1 MPLDPPPRR
10 ILVIQLRHLGDVLLT
25 TPAVRALRRAY
36 PEARIDFLVDRGARA
51 ALLGNPDIH
60 RIIERPSRASLREGA
75 QVVLE
80 ARRARYDLV
89 IDFQHKLRSAVVALC
104 SGAARSVSWGH
115 TARRLLYRPPVRR
128 AHPKGY
134 MGATKIALLR
144 EAGLVDVDDRDTPRP
159 ILAISDEAHAWAAAA
174 WTALGLDGGQV
185 VVAINPGSRRADR
198 RWAGFPAL
206 AGRIVAATSARVLV
220 TWGPGERELAQGVVA
235 GCDGGAVL
243 APATSIEQLGALLAR
258 CALLAGNDSAARH
271 IAVAVDTPTVTISI
285 GTTPETW
292 TYPGPGHRCIESADA
307 TAGDAAIARVFDA
320 VAEVLR
326 ESASRAPGVA
336 DARTGL

>member
-51 ALLGNPDIH
+51 TLLGNPDID

-128 AHPKGY
+128 AHPQGY

-144 EAGLVDVDDRDTPRP
+144 EAGLVDVDDRDLPRP
-159 ILAISDEAHAWAAAA
+159 ILAISDEAHAWAAAT
-174 WTALGLDGGQV
+174 WTALGLDGGQ

-206 AGRIVAATSARVLV
+206 ARRIVAATGAKVLV
-220 TWGPGERELAQGVVA
+220 SWGPGERELAETVVA

-258 CALLAGNDSAARH
+258 CALLVGNDSAARH
-271 IAVAVDTPTVTISI
+271 IAVAVDTPTLTISI

-292 TYPGPGHRCIESADA
+292 TYPGPGHRCIESPDA
-307 TAGDAAIARVFDA
+307 AAGDAAIARVFDA
-320 VAEVLR
+320 VEDVLR
-326 ESASRAPGVA
+326 ESASRGPGFA
-336 DARTGL
+336 EAGTSA